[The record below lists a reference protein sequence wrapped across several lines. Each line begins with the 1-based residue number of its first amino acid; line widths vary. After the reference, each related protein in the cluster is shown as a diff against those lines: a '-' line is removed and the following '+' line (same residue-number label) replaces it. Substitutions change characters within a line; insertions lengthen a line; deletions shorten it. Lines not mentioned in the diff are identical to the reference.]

1 MSVCKFGNQ
10 ATARLSPLTKTARA
24 CQEELTSE
32 LDELIHNLQQ
42 PLAATDALLTNA
54 QPLAPLAPQQTMR
67 TPQPLGV
74 VISRLTLQQIAQ
86 LSMCDDFNIVNSQP
100 QLRPLQY
107 RTLGCKRG
115 MSCCCNCTI
124 ACDRRCLH
132 DCFVRLWFWAQ
143 ELKGLG
149 VDFEPGARL
158 LPLTNPH
165 FATQCTLMTV
175 CTGYRHLTRMV
186 NGLITGRNN
195 PAIRDLYQREGINP
209 GKMDY
214 SQQLQLTADGKI
226 IADPVTGHLKIRAW
240 PESGLCPYCLPRR
253 SIDNRKRKKRV
264 GERHK

>member
-1 MSVCKFGNQ
+1 MSICKFGNQ
-10 ATARLSPLTKTARA
+10 AIAQLSPLTKTARA

-32 LDELIHNLQQ
+32 LDELIHNLQRNAENPTQ
-42 PLAATDALLTNA
+42 VAATGETTS
-54 QPLAPLAPQQTMR
+54 PLGT
-67 TPQPLGV
+67 PLGV
-74 VISRLTLQQIAQ
+74 VISHLTLQQIAQ

-115 MSCCCNCTI
+115 MSCCCNCTT

-132 DCFVRLWFWAQ
+132 DCFIRLWFWAQ

-158 LPLTNPH
+158 LSLTNPH
-165 FATQCTLMTV
+165 FATQCTLMTI
-175 CTGYRHLTRMV
+175 CTSYRHLTRMV

-195 PAIRDLYQREGINP
+195 PAIRDLYQREGTNP

-253 SIDNRKRKKRV
+253 SVDNRKRKKRV

>member
-1 MSVCKFGNQ
+1 MSICKFGNQ
-10 ATARLSPLTKTARA
+10 SIRTARTDWRA

-42 PLAATDALLTNA
+42 TNTA
-54 QPLAPLAPQQTMR
+54 
-67 TPQPLGV
+67 QPLGV
-74 VISRLTLQQIAQ
+74 VISHLTLQQIAQ

-115 MSCCCNCTI
+115 MSCCCNCTT

-165 FATQCTLMTV
+165 FATQCTLMTI

-195 PAIRDLYQREGINP
+195 PVIRDLYQREGTNP

-253 SIDNRKRKKRV
+253 SVDNRKRKKRV

>member
-1 MSVCKFGNQ
+1 MSICKFGNQ
-10 ATARLSPLTKTARA
+10 SKPARA
-24 CQEELTSE
+24 DWRACREELTSE

-42 PLAATDALLTNA
+42 TSVAAT
-54 QPLAPLAPQQTMR
+54 PIHAPLGT
-67 TPQPLGV
+67 PLGV

-132 DCFVRLWFWAQ
+132 DCFIRLWFWAQ

-165 FATQCTLMTV
+165 FATQCTLMTI

-195 PAIRDLYQREGINP
+195 PAIRDLYQREGTNP

-253 SIDNRKRKKRV
+253 SVDNRKRKKRV

>member
-1 MSVCKFGNQ
+1 MSICKFGNQ
-10 ATARLSPLTKTARA
+10 SIPRTKTARTDWRA

-42 PLAATDALLTNA
+42 TNPATTIIA
-54 QPLAPLAPQQTMR
+54 
-67 TPQPLGV
+67 PLGV
-74 VISRLTLQQIAQ
+74 VISHLTLQQIAQ

-132 DCFVRLWFWAQ
+132 DCFIRLWFWAQ

-158 LPLTNPH
+158 LPLTNLH
-165 FATQCTLMTV
+165 FATQCTLMTI

-195 PAIRDLYQREGINP
+195 PVIRDLYQREGTNP

-253 SIDNRKRKKRV
+253 SVDNRKRKKRV